1 MTARKPAQ
9 GVTDDVQPD
18 AEGPEDVQPDAAVP
32 EDVQPDAEGPEDV
45 QPDAE
50 GPFTVEAAEDVT
62 AGTRLTSPD
71 GEVHMIV
78 PEGVQALLALGW
90 TESE

>member
-18 AEGPEDVQPDAAVP
+18 AEGPEDVQPDAAV
-32 EDVQPDAEGPEDV
+32 PEDV

>member
-1 MTARKPAQ
+1 MAARKPAQ

-18 AEGPEDVQPDAAVP
+18 AAVPEDVQPDAAVP
-32 EDVQPDAEGPEDV
+32 D
-45 QPDAE
+45 
-50 GPFTVEAAEDVT
+50 DVT

-71 GEVHMIV
+71 GEVHLIV

>member
-1 MTARKPAQ
+1 MAARKPAQ
-9 GVTDDVQPD
+9 GMTDDVQPD
-18 AEGPEDVQPDAAVP
+18 AAV
-32 EDVQPDAEGPEDV
+32 PEDV

>member
-1 MTARKPAQ
+1 MAARKPAQ
-9 GVTDDVQPD
+9 GVTD
-18 AEGPEDVQPDAAVP
+18 
-32 EDVQPDAEGPEDV
+32 DV

-71 GEVHMIV
+71 GEVHLIV

>member
-18 AEGPEDVQPDAAVP
+18 AAVPEDVQPDAAV
-32 EDVQPDAEGPEDV
+32 PEDV

-71 GEVHMIV
+71 GEVHLIV

>member
-1 MTARKPAQ
+1 MAARKPAQ
-9 GVTDDVQPD
+9 GVTDDI
-18 AEGPEDVQPDAAVP
+18 QPDAAVP
-32 EDVQPDAEGPEDV
+32 D
-45 QPDAE
+45 
-50 GPFTVEAAEDVT
+50 DVT

-71 GEVHMIV
+71 GEVHLIV

>member
-9 GVTDDVQPD
+9 GVTD
-18 AEGPEDVQPDAAVP
+18 
-32 EDVQPDAEGPEDV
+32 DVQPDAEGPEDV

>member
-1 MTARKPAQ
+1 MAARKPAQ

-18 AEGPEDVQPDAAVP
+18 AAVPEDVQPDAAVP
-32 EDVQPDAEGPEDV
+32 EDVQPDAAV
-45 QPDAE
+45 PD
-50 GPFTVEAAEDVT
+50 DVT

-71 GEVHMIV
+71 GEVHLIV